1 MDLNQRLMEADK
13 ISTIDTGL
21 LLAVRTKLTQDA
33 GWIHLECIRRLRDW
47 FFYAGDGAVF
57 KDLERGDFPMIDKSG
72 SADICRQNIIAQ
84 ALSRTLQI
92 AVLFDVERRFQ
103 VGEIQLGVYVLWNLT
118 NTLYARPESLRQV
131 RCGDLTYKKDSDTG
145 EIQYTLWVMPAKRA
159 GKRMLYSLTS
169 TLGLLLVKQ
178 QAWVIENT
186 GPLYGMKKDL
196 DPVQR
201 KVIEQQLALFPR
213 INAGMRNDFEVKH
226 FGMLKDGSD
235 FITNYLLPI
244 KRGLDNINVNFT
256 VMRHT
261 VGTQLAATWC
271 QRGSDSSSLEACH

>member
-1 MDLNQRLMEADK
+1 
-13 ISTIDTGL
+13 
-21 LLAVRTKLTQDA
+21 
-33 GWIHLECIRRLRDW
+33 
-47 FFYAGDGAVF
+47 
-57 KDLERGDFPMIDKSG
+57 MIDKSG

-261 VGTQLAATWC
+261 VGTQLAAAGVSAAVIQAVLRHATD
-271 QRGSDSSSLEACH
+271 RTARVYIDLAAKELREALNNGLEALEELFPAYNAFINADQTRAMAQQFP